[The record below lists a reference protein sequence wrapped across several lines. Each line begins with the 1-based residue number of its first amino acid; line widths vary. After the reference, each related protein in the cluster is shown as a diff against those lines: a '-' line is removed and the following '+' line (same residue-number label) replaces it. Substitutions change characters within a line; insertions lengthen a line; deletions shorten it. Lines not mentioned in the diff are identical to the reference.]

1 MGDQPGQGIQI
12 YGLTTIEPLESA
24 LGTIRPRDSS
34 EMKTFGFKFVIVFAI
49 CLSAIT
55 AACTKTSQPV
65 QKFGGRWTLSLGRR
79 TFMVLTL
86 KENGNSVSGTLSLP
100 EHFQVDS
107 SGFHFSKIAPDV
119 RDEPITNAT
128 IKDNHLHFVTANPKD
143 KNDTNEMDMTIVGT
157 DQANLKFADAPFDPW
172 PVSRI
177 PVNALAA
184 VSMDWDVQGVY
195 TREDNVASNTEMQH
209 IFEEDQRP
217 RQNPAELTPERW
229 VVLNKEDAERQRQT
243 RQFLSEG
250 KLHTGEDFS
259 RAAFI
264 FQHGSTPDDYL
275 LAHTLAMVAVAKGTG
290 DAIWIASA
298 TLDRYL
304 HSTGKSQI
312 YGTQFKAGSA
322 TQEPFNRD
330 LVSDSLRQQLGV
342 PSLANQQDQRKFW
355 EEQMKTAAGKS
366 QK

>member
-1 MGDQPGQGIQI
+1 MGNQSGKRIQI
-12 YGLTTIEPLESA
+12 CGLPAIQPPEIAS
-24 LGTIRPRDSS
+24 GIIRPWNSW
-34 EMKTFGFKFVIVFAI
+34 EMKTFAFKFVIVFAI

-86 KENGNSVSGTLSLP
+86 KENGSSISGTLSLP

-107 SGFHFSKIAPDV
+107 SGLHFSKIAPVV
-119 RDEPITNAT
+119 RDEPITNAN

-143 KNDTNEMDMTIVGT
+143 KNDTTEMDMTIVGT
-157 DQANLKFADAPFDPW
+157 DQANLKFADVPFDPW

-177 PVNALAA
+177 PGNALAA
-184 VSMDWDVQGVY
+184 VSRDWDAQGVY

-209 IFEEDQRP
+209 IFEEDQKP
-217 RQNPAELTPERW
+217 RQNPAELTPKRW
-229 VVLNKEDAERQRQT
+229 VVLNKEDAERRRQT
-243 RQFLSEG
+243 RQLLSEG

-264 FQHGSTPDDYL
+264 FQHGSTSDDYL

-304 HSTGKSQI
+304 QSTGKSQI
-312 YGTQFKAGSA
+312 YGTQFKTGSA

-330 LVSDSLRQQLGV
+330 LISDSLRQQLGV
-342 PSLANQQDQRKFW
+342 PSLANQQDQRKLF
-355 EEQMKTAAGKS
+355 EVQSKAPAGER